1 MGLGSSGLKAV
12 SFLRVAA
19 LYGVAATRIIDF
31 ESVRWPP
38 RRFSCPQTLE
48 LSVRTHI
55 KVVGLVNLAYSALGL
70 LAAAG
75 ILFGGIF
82 GGLAS
87 LNPIAIVIG
96 TVTGAVFAA
105 VVGVISG
112 LGLVASFALLNN
124 QNWARYALI
133 VVSCFRLFR
142 WPWGTAFAIY
152 SLWVLTHE
160 ETRREFAL
168 GV

>member
-1 MGLGSSGLKAV
+1 M
-12 SFLRVAA
+12 
-19 LYGVAATRIIDF
+19 
-31 ESVRWPP
+31 
-38 RRFSCPQTLE
+38 
-48 LSVRTHI
+48 RTHI

-105 VVGVISG
+105 VVGIISG

-142 WPWGTAFAIY
+142 WPFGTAFAIY

-160 ETRREFAL
+160 ETRREFNL